1 MSIVVDIIFT
11 FVMIVCVGL
20 VVRAVIDL
28 TKE

>member
-11 FVMIVCVGL
+11 VAMIVCVGL

>member
-11 FVMIVCVGL
+11 VVMIVCVGL

>member
-11 FVMIVCVGL
+11 VIMIVCVGL

>member
-1 MSIVVDIIFT
+1 MSIVVGIMFT
-11 FVMIVCVGL
+11 VIMIVCVGL

>member
-11 FVMIVCVGL
+11 VLMIVCVGL